1 MTVAVVV
8 VVFSFFAGTVETAGA
23 GLIVTLLLEL
33 EDDVVL
39 VEFFE
44 AVAVVDVMMGTIVV

>member
-8 VVFSFFAGTVETAGA
+8 VVFIFFAGTVETAGA